1 MMDQTALAERNSRIR
16 EKGKATKARRRD
28 MICKVFEVKA
38 DASKMSVAQKDQIN
52 ALFREAKWFRNAYL
66 SDSSKVNDKNRS
78 IPVKAGDSFE
88 QRELTVLGSHI
99 RQSIIA
105 EIKDNIKTLAA
116 LKRKGHSVGPLKFKS
131 VCNCVDLK
139 QYHVT
144 YNIYFD
150 KQRIKV
156 QGIKKHF
163 RVRGLQQIPENAEVA
178 NAKLIRKAS
187 GLYFHITCYIPK
199 EEKTIPDRYA
209 GIDFGIE
216 NNLVFSDGREPIN
229 IRIPESKGT
238 KLATKRMNRALSRN
252 ENRKSNKHYKRLQ
265 KVRRAYEKDA
275 NRRKDLANKAVH
287 GILSNYRFIAI
298 QDEMIH
304 NWHKGIFG
312 KQVQHSAIGVIKEE
326 LKNSS
331 GVYVVSRDFPSTQI
345 CPECGKLT
353 KHPLKMRSYTCQY
366 CGYHHPSRD
375 EKAAGS
381 ILEEAKRI
389 YRLSGIE
396 SVESRG
402 GQTHCTCAESNL
414 HMGKV
419 IACEAGSPCF

>member
-66 SDSSKVNDKNRS
+66 SDSSAVNDKNRS

-116 LKRKGHSVGPLKFKS
+116 LKRKGYSVGPLKFKS

-238 KLATKRMNRALSRN
+238 KLASKRMNKALTRN

-304 NWHKGIFG
+304 NWHKGLFG
-312 KQVQHSAIGVIKEE
+312 RQVQHSALGVIKAE
-326 LKNSS
+326 LKKSS
-331 GVYVVSRDFPSTQI
+331 SVHVVSRNYPSTQI
-345 CPECGKLT
+345 CPMCGRLT
-353 KHPLKMRSYTCQY
+353 KHPLNERSYTCDH
-366 CGYHHPSRD
+366 CGYHHRSRD
-375 EKAAGS
+375 VKAAIS
-381 ILEEAKRI
+381 ILEEAVRE
-389 YRLSGIE
+389 YSFSGTE
-396 SVESRG
+396 NSESRG
-402 GQTHCTCAESNL
+402 GQTQYSKTVIFLYWS
-414 HMGKV
+414 KV
-419 IACEAGSPCF
+419 IACETGSP